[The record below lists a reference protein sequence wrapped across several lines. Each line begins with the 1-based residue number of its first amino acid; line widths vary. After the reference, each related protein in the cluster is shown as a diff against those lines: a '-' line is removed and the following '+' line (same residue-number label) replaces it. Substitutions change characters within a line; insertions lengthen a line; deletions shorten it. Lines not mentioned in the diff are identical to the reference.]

1 MTTVQNF
8 KNSSVS
14 PPPTKLGVSH
24 LGHPV
29 TLEEVCS
36 TFMVKMYRI
45 AKKLLRHTTSE
56 LEVCIEKCHVT
67 DYTLKKEN
75 FHSYELQLFQHLK
88 EKDSLN
94 GKQKFV
100 NGFSITL
107 KIMTISEVNERN
119 WDTGEKRVYIG
130 SLEEKSRKPKTGGV
144 VWLTEYECQWSTLK
158 LYCTVNEEGYLQKLD
173 GLMSEVDEHGEGPE
187 YQNGLSKM
195 WLTTLFGP
203 IL

>member
-1 MTTVQNF
+1 
-8 KNSSVS
+8 
-14 PPPTKLGVSH
+14 
-24 LGHPV
+24 
-29 TLEEVCS
+29 
-36 TFMVKMYRI
+36 
-45 AKKLLRHTTSE
+45 
-56 LEVCIEKCHVT
+56 
-67 DYTLKKEN
+67 
-75 FHSYELQLFQHLK
+75 
-88 EKDSLN
+88 
-94 GKQKFV
+94 
-100 NGFSITL
+100 
-107 KIMTISEVNERN
+107 MTISEVNERN

>member
-1 MTTVQNF
+1 VKGHTSHLVLVFGKLLDYTLSYVKSENIFSAELTFSMTTVQNF

-119 WDTGEKRVYIG
+119 
-130 SLEEKSRKPKTGGV
+130 
-144 VWLTEYECQWSTLK
+144 
-158 LYCTVNEEGYLQKLD
+158 
-173 GLMSEVDEHGEGPE
+173 
-187 YQNGLSKM
+187 
-195 WLTTLFGP
+195 
-203 IL
+203 